1 VDDRG
6 CDAMLTTGST
16 PLLRAAKTFDTD
28 AMKLLLAHGAR
39 LDLPNSSGVSPIH
52 AAAGY
57 GSLECDI
64 RGYGPGIPHYMTA
77 DVEEKSIETLTVLLE
92 AGADVNAVT
101 TGGQRGKGP
110 GQTPLFGAAFW
121 GWNDV
126 ITFLVSKGAKIDA
139 RDAEGRT
146 AVDAAMG
153 RAGGHE
159 RGSSIQVFEDTA
171 ELLRKLCSEQP
182 GCSLPTS

>member
-1 VDDRG
+1 
-6 CDAMLTTGST
+6 
-16 PLLRAAKTFDTD
+16 
-28 AMKLLLAHGAR
+28 MKVLIAHGAR
-39 LDLPNSSGVSPIH
+39 LDLPNASGVTPVM

-64 RGYGPGIPHYMTA
+64 RGYGPGIPHYVTS
-77 DVEEKSIETLTVLLE
+77 DVEQKSIAALQVLVD

-101 TGGQRGKGP
+101 TGGGRGKGP
-110 GQTPLFGAAFW
+110 GQTALFGAAFW

-126 ITFLVSKGAKIDA
+126 ISFLVQHGAKIDA
-139 RDAEGRT
+139 ADAEGRT

-159 RGSSIQVFEDTA
+159 RGASIQVFKDSA
-171 ELLRKLCSEQP
+171 ELLEKLCAEQP
-182 GCSLPTS
+182 DCRLAPAS